1 MVRNGLLMRNMIE
14 ILMVEDNPGDV
25 GLTKAALEDAKIANS
40 LHVAT
45 NGEEALA
52 FLKREGKFAESPRP
66 DIILLDLNL
75 PGMHGA
81 ELLEQIKEDE
91 AFSSIPVVVLTTST
105 ADEDILKAY
114 ELHAA
119 CYITKPVDLDQFTK
133 VVQSLEDFWFAVVK
147 LPPRED

>member
-1 MVRNGLLMRNMIE
+1 
-14 ILMVEDNPGDV
+14 MVEDNPGDV

-45 NGEEALA
+45 NGEEALD
-52 FLKREGKFAESPRP
+52 FLMRQGKFVEAPRP

-81 ELLEQIKEDE
+81 ELLEQIKENED
-91 AFSSIPVVVLTTST
+91 FTSIPVVVLTTST

-147 LPPRED
+147 LPPKED

>member
-1 MVRNGLLMRNMIE
+1 MIE

-25 GLTKAALEDAKIANS
+25 GLTRAALEDAKIANI

-52 FLKREGKFAESPRP
+52 FLRREGEYAESPRP

-81 ELLEQIKEDE
+81 ELLEQIKEDD
-91 AFSSIPVVVLTTST
+91 AFTGIPVVVLTTST

-114 ELHAA
+114 KLHAS
-119 CYITKPVDLDQFTK
+119 CYITKPVDFEQFTK
-133 VVQSLEDFWFAVVK
+133 VVQSFEDFWFAVVK
-147 LPPRED
+147 LPPKEHS

>member
-1 MVRNGLLMRNMIE
+1 MIE

-52 FLKREGKFAESPRP
+52 FLQREGKFAESPRP

-81 ELLEQIKEDE
+81 ELLQQIKENED
-91 AFSSIPVVVLTTST
+91 FTSIPVVVLTTST

-147 LPPRED
+147 LPPKED